1 MFTQTQQRRQRNA
14 FFQLSSFVSNA
25 DFNIKHVQFLIKLSQ
40 FLQQRYRNGVSHSV
54 SASLLLTLGRL
65 LPAQL
70 QISSYKSIVFY
81 ESIIFQF
88 RYYTC
93 SLCLFLSFE
102 SNSLPVIAVKERYIK
117 NLQVKVK
124 ILAIQYWAKSSL
136 IYKLVFIYL
145 VSIVKSLYFD
155 YHCT

>member
-14 FFQLSSFVSNA
+14 FFQFSSFVSIA
-25 DFNIKHVQFLIKLSQ
+25 DFNVKHVQFLIKLSQ
-40 FLQQRYRNGVSHSV
+40 FLQQRYRNRVSHSV

-65 LPAQL
+65 LLAQL
-70 QISSYKSIVFY
+70 QISSYKSTVFY

-102 SNSLPVIAVKERYIK
+102 SNSLPVIVVKERYIK
-117 NLQVKVK
+117 ESLGQSQDFGNLVLAKVK
-124 ILAIQYWAKSSL
+124 SNLRISVYLSCFYCQEFIL
-136 IYKLVFIYL
+136 
-145 VSIVKSLYFD
+145 
-155 YHCT
+155 

>member
-14 FFQLSSFVSNA
+14 FFQFSSFVSIA
-25 DFNIKHVQFLIKLSQ
+25 DFNVKHVQFLIKLSQ
-40 FLQQRYRNGVSHSV
+40 CLQQRYRNRVSHSV

-70 QISSYKSIVFY
+70 QISSYKSTVFY

-93 SLCLFLSFE
+93 SVCLFLSFE
-102 SNSLPVIAVKERYIK
+102 SNSLPVIVVKERYIK
-117 NLQVKVK
+117 ESLGQSQDFGNLVLAKVK
-124 ILAIQYWAKSSL
+124 SNLRISVYLSCFYCQEFIL
-136 IYKLVFIYL
+136 
-145 VSIVKSLYFD
+145 
-155 YHCT
+155 